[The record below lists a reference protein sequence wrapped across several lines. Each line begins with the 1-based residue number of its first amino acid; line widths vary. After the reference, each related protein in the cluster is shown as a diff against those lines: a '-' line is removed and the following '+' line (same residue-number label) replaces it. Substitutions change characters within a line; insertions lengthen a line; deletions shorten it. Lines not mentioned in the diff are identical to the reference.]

1 MKIKPAR
8 KKGKVVVELGAKD
21 QSLLAAA
28 ASFRLKRI
36 LVPVDFSEC
45 SRKALR
51 YALPFAREFGAEINL
66 LYVVESAY
74 VMGSMGEFGTG
85 EYVPVDYAAMETE
98 LVAISARQ
106 LRELATAEIGSSAT
120 WKPIIRQ
127 GRPATEIVEAAREIE
142 ADLIVIAT
150 HGHTGLKH
158 VLLGSVAENV
168 VRHAPCPVLTVRT
181 SEREFIES

>member
-1 MKIKPAR
+1 
-8 KKGKVVVELGAKD
+8 
-21 QSLLAAA
+21 
-28 ASFRLKRI
+28 
-36 LVPVDFSEC
+36 
-45 SRKALR
+45 
-51 YALPFAREFGAEINL
+51 
-66 LYVVESAY
+66 
-74 VMGSMGEFGTG
+74 
-85 EYVPVDYAAMETE
+85 MEAE
-98 LVAISARQ
+98 LVAISERQ
-106 LRELATAEIGSSAT
+106 LRELATAEIGSSVA